1 MAESKTT
8 PHEGDVTAFLDG
20 IADPQ
25 RQADAKAARDL
36 FSRATGVGP
45 RMWGA
50 SIVGFGDYHYSYD
63 SGREGD
69 TFVVGFSPR
78 KASLTLY
85 LMDGFEKYGDLLD
98 RLGKH
103 STGKAC
109 LYIKRMT
116 DIDPAERSGEA
127 RSVLVPAPGCPRRH
141 SRSRCGSRRS
151 GRS

>member
-1 MAESKTT
+1 MADVKTT
-8 PHEGDVTAFLDG
+8 PREGDVPAFLDG
-20 IADPQ
+20 IEDAQ
-25 RQADAKAARDL
+25 RQADAKAAHDL
-36 FSRATGVGP
+36 ISQATGASP
-45 RMWGA
+45 KMWGA

-109 LYIKRMT
+109 LYIKRMS
-116 DIDPAERSGEA
+116 DIDPDVLQEMVTRSYA
-127 RSVLVPAPGCPRRH
+127 H
-141 SRSRCGSRRS
+141 TTGSQAA
-151 GRS
+151 GGKPE

>member
-1 MAESKTT
+1 MAEPKTK

-20 IADPQ
+20 ITDPQ

-36 FSRATGVGP
+36 IGQATGASP
-45 RMWGA
+45 KMWGA

-85 LMDGFEKYGDLLD
+85 LT
-98 RLGKH
+98 LGKH

-109 LYIKRMT
+109 LYITRMS
-116 DIDPAERSGEA
+116 DIDRDVLKEMVSRSYANTTGSSASGEQE
-127 RSVLVPAPGCPRRH
+127 
-141 SRSRCGSRRS
+141 
-151 GRS
+151 

>member
-1 MAESKTT
+1 LHPELS
-8 PHEGDVTAFLDG
+8 
-20 IADPQ
+20 
-25 RQADAKAARDL
+25 
-36 FSRATGVGP
+36 
-45 RMWGA
+45 

-109 LYIKRMT
+109 LYIKSSTRET
-116 DIDPAERSGEA
+116 RRVSRLRAPRID
-127 RSVLVPAPGCPRRH
+127 AP
-141 SRSRCGSRRS
+141 RCCR
-151 GRS
+151 

>member
-1 MAESKTT
+1 
-8 PHEGDVTAFLDG
+8 
-20 IADPQ
+20 
-25 RQADAKAARDL
+25 
-36 FSRATGVGP
+36 
-45 RMWGA
+45 MWGA
-50 SIVGFGDYHYSYD
+50 SIVGFGDNHYSYD

-69 TFVVGFSPR
+69 RFVVGFSPR

-109 LYIKRMT
+109 LIKRMT

-127 RSVLVPAPGCPRRH
+127 RSVLVPARVALEGTLDLGADQGDLAVPDRVHENPAGLP
-141 SRSRCGSRRS
+141 SAGASYRCASVFR
-151 GRS
+151 

>member
-1 MAESKTT
+1 
-8 PHEGDVTAFLDG
+8 
-20 IADPQ
+20 
-25 RQADAKAARDL
+25 
-36 FSRATGVGP
+36 
-45 RMWGA
+45 MWGA
-50 SIVGFGDYHYSYD
+50 SIVGFGDNHYSYD

-109 LYIKRMT
+109 LSS
-116 DIDPAERSGEA
+116 SG
-127 RSVLVPAPGCPRRH
+127 
-141 SRSRCGSRRS
+141 
-151 GRS
+151 

>member
-1 MAESKTT
+1 MAEPKTK
-8 PHEGDVTAFLDG
+8 PHDGDVTAFLDG
-20 IADPQ
+20 ITDPQ
-25 RQADAKAARDL
+25 PQADAKAARDL
-36 FSRATGVGP
+36 IGQATGASP
-45 RMWGA
+45 KMWGA

-85 LMDGFEKYGDLLD
+85 LTDGFEKYGDLLA

-109 LYIKRMT
+109 LLHHAHVRRRPGRT
-116 DIDPAERSGEA
+116 QGDGQP
-127 RSVLVPAPGCPRRH
+127 LVCEH
-141 SRSRCGSRRS
+141 HWQLCQW
-151 GRS
+151 

>member
-1 MAESKTT
+1 MAEPKTK

-20 IADPQ
+20 ITDPQ

-36 FSRATGVGP
+36 IGQATGASP
-45 RMWGA
+45 KMWGA

-85 LMDGFEKYGDLLD
+85 LTDGFEKYRDLLA

-109 LYIKRMT
+109 LYITRMSDVDRDVLKEMVSRSYANT
-116 DIDPAERSGEA
+116 TGSSASGEQE
-127 RSVLVPAPGCPRRH
+127 
-141 SRSRCGSRRS
+141 
-151 GRS
+151 